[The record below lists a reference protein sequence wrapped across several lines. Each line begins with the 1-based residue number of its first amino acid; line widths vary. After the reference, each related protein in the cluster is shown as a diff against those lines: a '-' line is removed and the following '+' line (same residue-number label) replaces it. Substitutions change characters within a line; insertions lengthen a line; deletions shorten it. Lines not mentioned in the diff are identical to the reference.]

1 MSILNKFTV
10 KNLKLNKKRT
20 IVTIIGI
27 MLSTA
32 LICGVAGLVSSFK
45 ASLINWIKVQ
55 DGNYHVA
62 FHDIPAEKLKYV
74 SENQKVKDY
83 YLVGDVGWAN
93 LENSTNDYK
102 PYVHILEY
110 DNKALKNLGVN
121 LTEGRLPENSNEI
134 VISEHIITNGRVILK
149 VGDEIT
155 LDVGKRVSSDG
166 EELNENNPL
175 LNGNTLIVYDDETDL
190 EEKKTEKVEETEYIE
205 NTTKKTYKI
214 VGIMQRLSREDFSSP
229 GYTVITHM
237 DKIPEKI
244 DISVLYKNPKEYEE
258 IAKDICKTFGIMS
271 LNEIDINTELLRF
284 EGVMSE
290 NMMTVLYTI
299 AGVIIAII
307 VISSVFVI
315 RNSFSISVAE
325 KNRQYGMLASIGAT
339 SKQIKRNVIFEGM
352 IIGLIAIPLGI
363 ILGIVAI
370 MILLQVVNYLL
381 VDMLNN
387 LSFIYSIN
395 PLAIVVSIVISLITI
410 YLSCLIPA
418 IRASKISPIESIRG
432 NKDIKT
438 KAKKLRT
445 SRLTKKIFG
454 IGGVIASKNLKRSKK
469 KYRTTVISLVVSIF
483 IFISLSSI
491 LNLGTKVTGLYYKD
505 FKFNMYVSY
514 GTEEIYEELVKQDNV
529 DNYAYYY
536 QTSLDFEG
544 MKYASEF
551 GKDQLNAYG
560 DNMISLVA
568 YNNEYFKNYIKELGL
583 NPEDYKTVALL
594 QDDEI
599 RYNDDGSKT
608 IDRLYKIK
616 PNDKIEVR
624 RVDKTYNITIS
635 KCTADDSKPMGQ
647 EVTYYHDGV
656 IIVSEDF
663 VKEVFGEDVENSSYM
678 LSNLLINS
686 KHPQELENTLNDLI
700 KVNTKYTGLEVTNY
714 DTYIDQQRRMVL
726 VVKIFLYG
734 FISVITLIGV
744 TNIFNTITTNM
755 ILRSKE
761 FAMLKSIGMSKK
773 EFNKMIRLE
782 SIMYG
787 AKSLLIGIPLGI
799 LGSYG
804 VYKAF
809 AQGIDVGYMI
819 PYPAIII
826 SIVFVFIIVGI
837 TMKYSLDKINKQNII
852 ETIRKDNI

>member
-93 LENSTNDYK
+93 LKDSTNDYK

-110 DNKALKNLGVN
+110 DNKALNNLGVN

-190 EEKKTEKVEETEYIE
+190 EERETEEVEETEHIE

-229 GYTVITHM
+229 GYIVITHM

-290 NMMTVLYTI
+290 NMMNVLYTI

-307 VISSVFVI
+307 VVSSVFVI

-616 PNDKIEVR
+616 PNDKIEVG

-809 AQGIDVGYMI
+809 AQGVDVGYMI

>member
-55 DGNYHVA
+55 DGNYHVT

-93 LENSTNDYK
+93 LEDSTNDYK

-134 VISEHIITNGRVILK
+134 VISEHIITNGRVVLK

-190 EEKKTEKVEETEYIE
+190 EEKKTEKVEETEHIE

-229 GYTVITHM
+229 GYIVITHM

-290 NMMTVLYTI
+290 SMMTVLYTI

-307 VISSVFVI
+307 VVSSVFVI

-352 IIGLIAIPLGI
+352 IIGLIAIPLGV

-616 PNDKIEVR
+616 PNDKIEVG

-809 AQGIDVGYMI
+809 AQGVDVGYMI

>member
-93 LENSTNDYK
+93 LEDSTNDYK

-110 DNKALKNLGVN
+110 DNKALNNLGVN

-190 EEKKTEKVEETEYIE
+190 EERETEEVEETEHIE

-229 GYTVITHM
+229 GYIVITHM

-290 NMMTVLYTI
+290 SMMTVLYTI

-307 VISSVFVI
+307 VVSSVFVI

-352 IIGLIAIPLGI
+352 IIGLIAIPLGV

-616 PNDKIEVR
+616 PNDKIEVG

-809 AQGIDVGYMI
+809 AQGVDVGYMI

>member
-62 FHDIPAEKLKYV
+62 FHDIPVEKLKYV
-74 SENQKVKDY
+74 SKNQKVKDY

-837 TMKYSLDKINKQNII
+837 TMKYSLNKINKQNII

>member
-62 FHDIPAEKLKYV
+62 FHDIPVEKLKYV

-93 LENSTNDYK
+93 LKDSTNDYK

-134 VISEHIITNGRVILK
+134 VISEHIITNGRVVLK

-190 EEKKTEKVEETEYIE
+190 EEKETEEVEETEHIE

-229 GYTVITHM
+229 GYIVITHM

-307 VISSVFVI
+307 VVSSVFVI

-616 PNDKIEVR
+616 PNDKIEVG

-809 AQGIDVGYMI
+809 AQGVDVGYMI

>member
-62 FHDIPAEKLKYV
+62 FHDIPVEKLKYV

-93 LENSTNDYK
+93 LEDSTNDYK

-134 VISEHIITNGRVILK
+134 VISEHIITNGRVVLK

-190 EEKKTEKVEETEYIE
+190 EEKKTEKVEETEHIE

-229 GYTVITHM
+229 GYIVITHM

-290 NMMTVLYTI
+290 SMMTVLYTI

-307 VISSVFVI
+307 VVSSVFVI

-352 IIGLIAIPLGI
+352 IIGLIAIPLGV

-395 PLAIVVSIVISLITI
+395 PLVIVCTIVISLITI

-616 PNDKIEVR
+616 PNDKIEVG

-809 AQGIDVGYMI
+809 AQGVDVGYMI

>member
-93 LENSTNDYK
+93 LEDSTNDYK

-110 DNKALKNLGVN
+110 DNKALNNLGVN

-190 EEKKTEKVEETEYIE
+190 EERETEEVEETEHIE

-229 GYTVITHM
+229 GYIVITHM

-290 NMMTVLYTI
+290 NMMNVLYTI

-307 VISSVFVI
+307 VVSSVFVI

-352 IIGLIAIPLGI
+352 IIGLIAIPLGV

-616 PNDKIEVR
+616 PNDKIEVG

-809 AQGIDVGYMI
+809 AQGVDVGYMI

>member
-62 FHDIPAEKLKYV
+62 FHDIPVEKLKYV

-93 LENSTNDYK
+93 LEDSTNDYK

-134 VISEHIITNGRVILK
+134 VISEHIITNGRVVLK

-190 EEKKTEKVEETEYIE
+190 EEKKTEKVEETEHIE

-229 GYTVITHM
+229 GYIVITHM

-290 NMMTVLYTI
+290 SMMTVLYTI

-307 VISSVFVI
+307 VVSSVFVI

-352 IIGLIAIPLGI
+352 IIGLIAIPLGV

-395 PLAIVVSIVISLITI
+395 PLAIVCTIVISLITI

-616 PNDKIEVR
+616 PNDKIEVG

-809 AQGIDVGYMI
+809 TQGVDVGYMI

>member
-62 FHDIPAEKLKYV
+62 FHDIPVEKLKYV

-93 LENSTNDYK
+93 LEDSTNDYK

-134 VISEHIITNGRVILK
+134 VISEHIITNGRVVLK

-190 EEKKTEKVEETEYIE
+190 EEKETEEVEETEHIE

-229 GYTVITHM
+229 GYIVITHM

-307 VISSVFVI
+307 VVSSVFVI

-432 NKDIKT
+432 NKDIKI

-491 LNLGTKVTGLYYKD
+491 LNLGTKVSGLYYKD

-616 PNDKIEVR
+616 PNDKIEVG

-809 AQGIDVGYMI
+809 AQGVDVGYMI

>member
-1 MSILNKFTV
+1 
-10 KNLKLNKKRT
+10 
-20 IVTIIGI
+20 

-62 FHDIPAEKLKYV
+62 FHDIPVEKLKYV
-74 SENQKVKDY
+74 SKNQKVKDY

-93 LENSTNDYK
+93 LEDSTNDYK

>member
-93 LENSTNDYK
+93 LEDSTNDYK

-110 DNKALKNLGVN
+110 DNKALNNLGVN

-190 EEKKTEKVEETEYIE
+190 EEKETEEVEETEHIE

-229 GYTVITHM
+229 GYIVITHM

-290 NMMTVLYTI
+290 SMMTVLYTI

-616 PNDKIEVR
+616 PNDKIEVG

-809 AQGIDVGYMI
+809 AQGVDVGYMI

-837 TMKYSLDKINKQNII
+837 TMKYSLNKINKQNII

>member
-93 LENSTNDYK
+93 LEDSTNDYK

-110 DNKALKNLGVN
+110 DNKALNNLGVN

-190 EEKKTEKVEETEYIE
+190 EERETEEVEETEHIE

-290 NMMTVLYTI
+290 NMMNVLYTI

-352 IIGLIAIPLGI
+352 IIGLIAIPLGV

-616 PNDKIEVR
+616 PNDKIEVG

-809 AQGIDVGYMI
+809 AQGVDVGYMI

>member
-62 FHDIPAEKLKYV
+62 FHDIPVEKLKYV

-93 LENSTNDYK
+93 LEDSTNDYK

-134 VISEHIITNGRVILK
+134 VISEHIITNGRVVLK

-190 EEKKTEKVEETEYIE
+190 EEKKTEKVEETEHIE

-229 GYTVITHM
+229 GYIVITHM

-307 VISSVFVI
+307 VVSSVFVI

-370 MILLQVVNYLL
+370 MILLQLVNYLL

-616 PNDKIEVR
+616 PNDKIEVG

-809 AQGIDVGYMI
+809 AQGVDVGYMI

>member
-62 FHDIPAEKLKYV
+62 FHDIPVEKLKYV

-93 LENSTNDYK
+93 LEDSTNDYK

-134 VISEHIITNGRVILK
+134 VISEHIITNGRVVLK

-190 EEKKTEKVEETEYIE
+190 EEKKTEKVEETEHIE

-229 GYTVITHM
+229 GYIVITHM

-290 NMMTVLYTI
+290 SMMTVLYTI

-307 VISSVFVI
+307 VVSSVFVI

-352 IIGLIAIPLGI
+352 IIGLIAIPLGV

-395 PLAIVVSIVISLITI
+395 PLAIVCTIVISLITI

-544 MKYASEF
+544 MKYSSEF

-616 PNDKIEVR
+616 PNDKIEVG

-799 LGSYG
+799 LSSYG

-809 AQGIDVGYMI
+809 AQGVDVGYMI

>member
-93 LENSTNDYK
+93 LKDSTNDYK

-271 LNEIDINTELLRF
+271 LNDIDINTELLRF

-307 VISSVFVI
+307 VVSSVFVI

-395 PLAIVVSIVISLITI
+395 PLAIVCTIVISLITI

-616 PNDKIEVR
+616 PNDKIEVG

-809 AQGIDVGYMI
+809 AQGVDVGYMI

>member
-62 FHDIPAEKLKYV
+62 FHDIPVEKLKYV

-93 LENSTNDYK
+93 LEDSTNDYK

-134 VISEHIITNGRVILK
+134 VISEHIITNGRVVLK

-190 EEKKTEKVEETEYIE
+190 EEKKTEKVEETEHIE

-229 GYTVITHM
+229 GYIVITHM

-290 NMMTVLYTI
+290 SMMTVLYTI

-307 VISSVFVI
+307 VVSSVFVI

-395 PLAIVVSIVISLITI
+395 PLAIVCTIVISLITI

-616 PNDKIEVR
+616 PNDKIEVG

-809 AQGIDVGYMI
+809 AQGVDVGYMI

>member
-93 LENSTNDYK
+93 LEDSTNDYK

-110 DNKALKNLGVN
+110 DNKALNNLGVN

-190 EEKKTEKVEETEYIE
+190 EERETEEVEETEHIE

-229 GYTVITHM
+229 GYIVITHM

-290 NMMTVLYTI
+290 NMMNVLYTI

-307 VISSVFVI
+307 VVSSVFVI

-352 IIGLIAIPLGI
+352 IIGLIAIPLGV

-395 PLAIVVSIVISLITI
+395 PLAIVCTIVISLITI

-616 PNDKIEVR
+616 PNDKIEVG

-809 AQGIDVGYMI
+809 AQGVDVGYMI